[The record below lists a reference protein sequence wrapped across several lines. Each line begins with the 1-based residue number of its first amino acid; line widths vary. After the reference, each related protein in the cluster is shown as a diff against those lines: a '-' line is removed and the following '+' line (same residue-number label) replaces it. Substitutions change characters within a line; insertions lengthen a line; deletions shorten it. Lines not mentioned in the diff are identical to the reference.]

1 MQMKQ
6 MKKLVAVMVG
16 LGAMGAQAALT
27 AVTPCSAG
35 GVRRMAEKM
44 ELVRAGGAPIVFVG
58 DSITQNW
65 ESPWIGLTSWR
76 KYFAEGRYRALNL
89 GFSGDRTENTLWRIG
104 QGLLDGYEAR
114 AVVLMIGT
122 NNTGSRSFREEPPID
137 TIAGVEAVIRAI
149 RAKQPK
155 ARVVLC
161 PIFPR
166 TDAKGE
172 TRRRNE
178 TVNKELLKVCDGKRV
193 IWCDFTAG
201 LTAGDGSIPQ
211 EVMFDGLH
219 PSYYGYEVWAGAV
232 IPYLDAI
239 LEAGD
244 DFTRVFPPLCA
255 SSADAARWCERGV
268 RPALPATRWYGEG
281 AAWRGRPEQQRT
293 WIVDD
298 TNRTWDVVFV
308 GDSITHRWEN
318 GANGKAVYDRVLKD
332 YKVLNLGIGGDETQ
346 HVVWRLKNGQLEGY
360 RAKLFMVMIGT
371 NNSDP
376 APNTAKGVQAIVELI
391 VAKHPES
398 KVLLLPV
405 FPRGKE
411 PLKDERGQKLNELL
425 RAFATSDAARG
436 QVIWLDF
443 NDRFLDGDGHI
454 RPGLMM
460 PDNLHPIQGG
470 YELWYEAVR
479 PVFREVVGK

>member
-1 MQMKQ
+1 MKR
-6 MKKLVAVMVG
+6 LVVSLLG
-16 LGAMGAQAALT
+16 LGALGAQAALT
-27 AVTPCSAG
+27 AVTPCAAG
-35 GVRRMAEKM
+35 GERRMAEKM
-44 ELVRAGGAPIVFVG
+44 TLVRAGGAKVVFVG

-65 ESPWIGLTSWR
+65 DSPWIGRAAWQ
-76 KYFAEGRYRALNL
+76 KYFADGRYRALNL
-89 GFSGDRTENTLWRIG
+89 GFSGDRTEHTLWRIE

-155 ARVVLC
+155 ARVILC

-166 TDAKGE
+166 NEPTGE
-172 TRRRNE
+172 LRRRNE
-178 TVNKELLKVCDGKRV
+178 TVNKELVKVCDGRRV
-193 IWCDFTAG
+193 IWCDFTDR
-201 LTAGDGSIPQ
+201 LMDGSGNVLQ
-211 EVMFDGLH
+211 EVLFDGLH
-219 PSYYGYEVWAGAV
+219 PAAYGYEVWAGAV

-239 LEAGD
+239 LSAGD

-255 SSADAARWCERGV
+255 SRTDAARWYERGV

-281 AAWRGRPEQQRT
+281 AAWRDRPAQQRT

-298 TNRTWDVVFV
+298 TNRTWDVVMV

-318 GANGKAVYDRVLKD
+318 GANGKAVYERMQKD

-371 NNSDP
+371 NNSDRP
-376 APNTAKGVQAIVELI
+376 ANTAEGVKAIVDLI
-391 VAKHPES
+391 VTRHPES

-405 FPRGKE
+405 FPRGRE
-411 PLKDERGQKLNELL
+411 PLKDKAWQTLNEILHASARL
-425 RAFATSDAARG
+425 YAAKGR
-436 QVIWLDF
+436 QVLWHDF
-443 NDRFLDGDGHI
+443 NDRFLDVDGHI

-470 YELWYEAVR
+470 YEIWYEAVR
-479 PVFREVVGK
+479 PVFRAVIGK